1 MPERLHRMIGR
12 AARHG
17 ASGVMSDGAPATITA
32 AGRAAHPRLRGSVA
46 APAGAPA
53 P

>member
-17 ASGVMSDGAPATITA
+17 ASGVMSDGSPATTA